1 MQMRRV
7 SQMHAEINMKKHKTG
22 NSLKIS
28 STIPALLVAALLFLA
43 LSVCSRAADI
53 EIKKIPSAGTTI
65 AAPAPE
71 SATATIET
79 PAEEEPE
86 YTGPKEI
93 SAANDFIKIIVNT
106 MPVDTGRFLV
116 RTVKGDPTR
125 DSDDDK
131 ILIYGGATPWTS
143 FTTLRIDGKNY
154 VFGGTTK
161 RRAGRDA
168 LYGEVTEQPHVVGNS
183 VVTRCTIAGLDVT
196 ETLSIAGGPVSKLYD
211 TVKISYTI
219 RNVSGESH
227 LVGVRAVI
235 DTLLGSNDAS
245 PFKVGDKSITTET
258 ELTGAAI
265 QDYWIAYDSLEN
277 PGVVA
282 RGTLRGPGLDA
293 PDRVIFAN
301 WGKIAD
307 NIWEFPYSPDQT
319 FMREGEESMDSAT
332 ALYWNEKTISPQGE
346 LQYATLYGIE
356 YLNVTGDILSIGALR
371 HLGEWSTAKN
381 QIRQYTLYAYV
392 SNSAKIG
399 LSDVVIKLE
408 LPEGIEFAGGDS
420 GERRLGSLNSG
431 QEQTI
436 GWVVQPKV
444 GAGGEKT
451 INVVGSAKEL
461 AESVSLKTG
470 VTLLSPPGIIPTVV
484 APDRVT
490 RAKTRESGP
499 YGPPFAVQLKCR
511 NDGGSPIDNLR
522 VSLVLPQGLEFPHI
536 QNEEQLY
543 SKMEGKQEVVFSWKV
558 IATGDK
564 SGKMDL
570 KFIITSDSTEDKVA
584 SKSIEVDP
592 LPVSISWTGVPEET
606 SKNLFFTAELYV
618 TDIVSLGSAELSVK
632 YDPSVLQVVRVSQG
646 TLFVQNGQPLPWSEP
661 EINNKAGVVSGIKGT
676 RMAPLTN
683 NEGSLVIVN
692 FRTLGPGASDIE
704 ALNLDMSDL
713 TGVRT
718 DFQLEKAAIRVK

>member
-1 MQMRRV
+1 
-7 SQMHAEINMKKHKTG
+7 MHAEITMKKNKFENKSKHYA
-22 NSLKIS
+22 L
-28 STIPALLVAALLFLA
+28 PALISAALLFFALA
-43 LSVCSRAADI
+43 VCARAADV
-53 EIKKIPSAGTTI
+53 EIKTVPPAATADS
-65 AAPAPE
+65 AAPAAE
-71 SATATIET
+71 A
-79 PAEEEPE
+79 PAEEPE
-86 YTGPKEI
+86 YTGPKEV
-93 SAANDFIKIIVNT
+93 SVANDLIKIIVNT
-106 MPVDTGRFLV
+106 MPVDAGRFLV

-131 ILIYGGATPWTS
+131 ILVYGGATPWTS
-143 FTTLRIDGKNY
+143 FTTLHIDGKNY
-154 VFGGTTK
+154 VFGGSTK

-183 VVTRCTIAGLDVT
+183 VVTRCMIAGLDVT
-196 ETLSIAGGPVSKLYD
+196 ETLSIVGGPVSKLYD
-211 TVKISYTI
+211 TVKIEYTI
-219 RNVSGESH
+219 RNTTGEAH
-227 LVGVRAVI
+227 QVGVRAVI

-245 PFKVGDKSITTET
+245 PFKVADKSITTET
-258 ELTGAAI
+258 ELTGAQI

-332 ALYWNEKTISPQGE
+332 ALYWNEKTVSPQGE

-392 SNSAKIG
+392 SNSANIG

-408 LPEGIEFAGGDS
+408 LPEGIEFAGGDN
-420 GERRLGSLNSG
+420 GERNLGSLNSG

-436 GWVVQPKV
+436 GWMVQPKI

-451 INVVGSAKEL
+451 ISIVGSAKEL
-461 AESVSLKTG
+461 SEKVELKTG

-484 APDRVT
+484 APDRVK

-522 VSLVLPQGLEFPHI
+522 VSLILPPGLEFPHI
-536 QNEEQLY
+536 QNAEQLY
-543 SKMEGKQEVVFSWKV
+543 SKMEGKQEVIFSWKV
-558 IATGDK
+558 IATGGK
-564 SGKMDL
+564 SGPMDL
-570 KFIITSDSTEDKVA
+570 KFIIASDSTEDKVA
-584 SKSIEVDP
+584 SKSIEIDP
-592 LPVSISWTGVPEET
+592 LPVSISWVGVPEET
-606 SKNLFFTAELYV
+606 GKNLFFTAELFV
-618 TDIVSLGSAELSVK
+618 TDITSIGSAEMSVK
-632 YDPSVLQVVRVSQG
+632 YDPAVLQVVRVSQG
-646 TLFVQNGQPLPWSEP
+646 TLFVQSGQPLPWAEP
-661 EINNKAGVVSGIKGT
+661 EINNKAGIVSGIKGSRT
-676 RMAPLTN
+676 TPLTN
-683 NEGSLVIVN
+683 TEGSLVIVN
-692 FRTLGPGASDIE
+692 FRTLAPGLSAID
-704 ALNLDMSDL
+704 ALNLNMSDL
-713 TGVRT
+713 TGALT
-718 DFQLEKAAIRVK
+718 DFQLDKASITVK